1 MLGFMRELRK
11 VHNPWVWK
19 CTFFFR
25 CSVMMKVWAVSVFV
39 DDHILVGMQVVT
51 VGIVGGSD
59 LSKITEQL
67 GRTGTYFFF
76 FNVTINSKCL
86 E

>member
-1 MLGFMRELRK
+1 MMR
-11 VHNPWVWK
+11 
-19 CTFFFR
+19 
-25 CSVMMKVWAVSVFV
+25 VWAVSVFV
-39 DDHILVGMQVVT
+39 DDHILDGMQVVT

-67 GRTGTYFFF
+67 GRTGIYFFF